1 MATRELKFL
10 LSAALLISSAG
21 SLAAES
27 RAQSIARQLNQQGYS
42 EITVSRTWLGRMRIE
57 AQKGEVEREIIV
69 NRRTGEILRDYTHT
83 DRSDQTLPRAQRDS
97 STDARRGNIGT
108 EAGQD
113 RRGAQR
119 SGTHDDDMYEDT
131 DFTAD
136 AIGGDDGA
144 YDGLF
149 SGDDPDYDSGG
160 SHRETDNAFGGD
172 FGDVDNDDW
181 DGGHAESWD
190 GGHDGGDHGDY
201 GGGHDG
207 GHDGGQGDDATGGWD
222 N

>member
-1 MATRELKFL
+1 MTTRELKFL

-21 SLAAES
+21 PLGAES

-69 NRRTGEILRDYTHT
+69 NRRTGEILRDYTHS
-83 DRSDQTLPRAQRDS
+83 DRSDQALPRAQRN
-97 STDARRGNIGT
+97 STNDVPKGNSGAEI
-108 EAGQD
+108 GQD
-113 RRGAQR
+113 RH
-119 SGTHDDDMYEDT
+119 SGKHSGKHDDYIYEDA

-136 AIGGDDGA
+136 VISGDDGA
-144 YDGLF
+144 YDGLV
-149 SGDDPDYDSGG
+149 SGDDSDYDYGG
-160 SHRETDNAFGGD
+160 SHHETDNAFGGD

-181 DGGHAESWD
+181 GGGHAESWD
-190 GGHDGGDHGDY
+190 GGHDGGDY
-201 GGGHDG
+201 GGYDGGHDG
-207 GHDGGQGDDATGGWD
+207 GHDGGQGDDDTGGWD